1 MEIMILIAVLCFL
14 CVFILLIA
22 NLAALANCC
31 GKLRSLNRRLDR
43 FELQWLLHPPPPARR
58 RNGGS
63 RSRECRNRPPVRRC
77 PFRSLPGRLRR

>member
-43 FELQWLLHPPPPARR
+43 FELQWLLHPPRR

>member
-31 GKLRSLNRRLDR
+31 G
-43 FELQWLLHPPPPARR
+43 
-58 RNGGS
+58 
-63 RSRECRNRPPVRRC
+63 
-77 PFRSLPGRLRR
+77 